1 MSGTDIAEGRGATMK
16 TPTCFALA
24 LTVLAL
30 GCDPTT
36 DTPDSEPRLALASH
50 EAAAILELVN
60 AADTDLSLLD
70 NDAKLDARAAENII
84 DLRNGPDGVYPT
96 LDDYVFE
103 SMEDLDAVPY
113 VGNSAL
119 AALRDFALT
128 YEPTPGALIEGVQF
142 SGKQAQAV
150 LWGVNQADVD
160 YLDAIVE
167 LDPRAANELVENAP
181 YADLQE
187 IADIAYV
194 GSKSL
199 QKLRHH
205 ANTWMVQ
212 MGGDGDSQAGTYD
225 GVVFDDA
232 TAANAL
238 ELANEETFQ
247 DLVDAGMWTTGAR
260 RIVENR
266 PYTSLADVAAV
277 IGVGESTMADLK
289 ALAGGE

>member
-1 MSGTDIAEGRGATMK
+1 MSGTDIAVRRDAIMK
-16 TPTCFALA
+16 TPTCLVLALA
-24 LTVLAL
+24 CLAL
-30 GCDPTT
+30 GCDPST
-36 DTPDSEPRLALASH
+36 DDTDSEPRLALASH
-50 EAAAILELVN
+50 EEAAILELVN
-60 AADTDLSLLD
+60 SADTDLALLD
-70 NDAKLDARAAENII
+70 DTAKLDARAAANII
-84 DLRNGPDGVYPT
+84 DLRNGPDGIYPT
-96 LDDYVFE
+96 LDDYTFE

-113 VGNSAL
+113 VGNSTL

-128 YEPTPGALIEGVQF
+128 YEPIPGALIEGVQF

-150 LWGVNQADVD
+150 LWGVNQASID
-160 YLDAIVE
+160 YLDDVVE
-167 LDPRAANELVENAP
+167 LDPRAASELIENAP

-212 MGGDGDSQAGTYD
+212 MGGDDDSQAGTYD

-238 ELANEETFQ
+238 ELANDAPFQ

-277 IGVGESTMADLK
+277 VGVGESTMADLK
-289 ALAGGE
+289 TLAGGE